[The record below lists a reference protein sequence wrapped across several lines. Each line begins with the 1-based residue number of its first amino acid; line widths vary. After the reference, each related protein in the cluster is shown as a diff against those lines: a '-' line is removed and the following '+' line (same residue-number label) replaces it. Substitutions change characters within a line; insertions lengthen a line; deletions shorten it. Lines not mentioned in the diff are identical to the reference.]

1 MAQDFPIRY
10 KDSELRKKRLGL
22 LLTVL
27 PQVVVVILVMKVI
40 VILVLVRGGYDG
52 DGGGYDGDGGG
63 CGGDGGG
70 CGSDGSGWL
79 HLEEA

>member
-1 MAQDFPIRY
+1 M
-10 KDSELRKKRLGL
+10 K
-22 LLTVL
+22 
-27 PQVVVVILVMKVI
+27 VMKVI
-40 VILVLVRGGYDG
+40 VILVVVRGGYDG